1 MFYKVQMYP
10 GLNSAHLI
18 LTSLLALIYTGML
31 HHVSF
36 STLWLPTCPRAYRLL
51 PTDYSAPATTL
62 TISFPWSQM
71 FPGFSIPYQS
81 VSAHFC
87 AILHQSPLACSLPV
101 SSPNHCSIS
110 KPKSN
115 SASSVTP
122 PSPPLTHDVICNS
135 CPGGASGKNVGDLR
149 EVGSV
154 SGWGR
159 SPGEGNGN
167 LPQYLCLEN
176 LMGRGA

>member
-1 MFYKVQMYP
+1 MST
-10 GLNSAHLI
+10 GLQI
-18 LTSLLALIYTGML
+18 TS
-31 HHVSF
+31 
-36 STLWLPTCPRAYRLL
+36 YRLL
-51 PTDYSAPATTL
+51 CPSHNPDHIISLVTNVPWLLHSLPISVCTLLCHFAPE
-62 TISFPWSQM
+62 
-71 FPGFSIPYQS
+71 
-81 VSAHFC
+81 
-87 AILHQSPLACSLPV
+87 SPLACSLPV

-122 PSPPLTHDVICNS
+122 PPPYDVICNS